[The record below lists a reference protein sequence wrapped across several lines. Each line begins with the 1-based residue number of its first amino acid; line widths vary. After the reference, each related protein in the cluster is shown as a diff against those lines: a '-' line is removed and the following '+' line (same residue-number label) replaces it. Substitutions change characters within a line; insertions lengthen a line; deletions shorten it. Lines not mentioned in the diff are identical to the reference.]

1 MTIWKKSLLTGLF
14 AMTSIASWQTVASP
28 ITFSGVSGNLSASA
42 SFDIV
47 AGNLQVKLANTSA
60 TDTSVSADLLTGV
73 FFTVAGNPALTR
85 ISALSGDVTHTG
97 TTINS
102 AAGTVVGG
110 EWAYLNGL
118 SQYGANSGISSSG
131 LGIFG
136 AANFPGANLAGPSN
150 GAVSSFEYGIGSA
163 GDNFSTG
170 NPALL
175 ATPITSN
182 SVIFTLGGLVPG
194 FSLTDISGITFQYGT
209 SLTEPS
215 FRGTPNTGRT
225 TQIPE
230 PGTLALLGLGLAGLG
245 AFRTRKTR

>member
-1 MTIWKKSLLTGLF
+1 MTMWKKSLLTGLF

-28 ITFSGVSGNLSASA
+28 ITFSGSSGSLAASA
-42 SFDIV
+42 TFDIV
-47 AGNLQVKLANTSA
+47 AGKLQVTLANTSVA
-60 TDTSVSADLLTGV
+60 DTMVPADLLTGV

-97 TTINS
+97 TAINS

-136 AANFPGANLAGPSN
+136 NANFPGSNLFGPTAVN
-150 GAVSSFEYGIGSA
+150 GFDYGIGSA
-163 GDNFSTG
+163 GDDFSTG

-175 ATPITSN
+175 AKPITN
-182 SVIFTLGGLVPG
+182 DSVIFTLGGLASG

-209 SLTEPS
+209 SLTETS

-225 TQIPE
+225 TTQIPE
-230 PGTLALLGLGLAGLG
+230 PGTLVLLALGLAGLG
-245 AFRTRKTR
+245 VFRTRKIR